1 MGEWGDTPHAKLQS
15 PRYVASP
22 SMDLLDFPSSKMSLS
37 SYIGRRERW
46 ISAGEERHN
55 NYNLVVYPAQEQP
68 IKNLAAYALPPEG
81 HSA

>member
-55 NYNLVVYPAQEQP
+55 IILLFTLLRSSP
-68 IKNLAAYALPPEG
+68 
-81 HSA
+81 SRT